1 MSGLLRSEGWRIGEN
16 QVGRSIKRVHPLH
29 LQYRR
34 TEANRHMNPHTY
46 IAHYF
51 GQKLHIDQNE
61 KNIMFGVVHILA
73 IDGYSSKIVSLVS
86 MPRKNCDYLQPCVPV
101 STILKL
107 VYFVQSYFFVI
118 V

>member
-1 MSGLLRSEGWRIGEN
+1 M
-16 QVGRSIKRVHPLH
+16 KRVHPLYLH
-29 LQYRR
+29 YRR

-61 KNIMFGVVHILA
+61 KNITFGVVHMKPMRLSYYYNHLWQGYILA

-86 MPRKNCDYLQPCVPV
+86 MPRKNCVIDYLQPRVPV